1 MKRLSLIIV
10 LSILVL
16 SCTKKRNLH
25 MINIPEGKGIE
36 KAEKFGFKLSMQSYT
51 FHNFSLV
58 ETFEKLKELEIH
70 FIEVYPGHTL
80 GGKWGDKKFGFNLTP
95 NEQTELLELANQYG
109 VKIVGCGVYTA
120 QKAEDWEKLFSFAK
134 AMEMEYITCEPEYE
148 HLDLIEDL
156 AIKTGIKVGI
166 HNHPQ
171 PSNYWDPK
179 LLLGKIEERSNLIG
193 SCADVGHWYREGF
206 DQIECLQQLK
216 GRIQSLHFK
225 DLDSKKIEQKGKE
238 VYVDFMWGY
247 GLLDID
253 AMMLELKN
261 QNFKGYITMEYEYSR
276 GNLMQ
281 ELKDCIFYYDIV
293 ADDIF

>member
-1 MKRLSLIIV
+1 
-10 LSILVL
+10 
-16 SCTKKRNLH
+16 

-36 KAEKFGFKLSMQSYT
+36 KAEKFGIKLSMQSYT
-51 FHNFSLV
+51 FHNFTLV
-58 ETFEKLKELEIH
+58 ETFERLKELEIN
-70 FIEVYPGHTL
+70 FIEIYPGHTL
-80 GGKWGDKKFGFNLTP
+80 GGKWDDKPFNFDLAER
-95 NEQTELLELANQYG
+95 EQKELIELAAQYN
-109 VKIVGCGVYTA
+109 VKIVGCGVYTT
-120 QKAEDWEKLFSFAK
+120 QKPEDWEKLFSFAQ

-216 GRIQSLHFK
+216 GKIQSLHFK
-225 DLDSKKIEQKGKE
+225 DIYFNELHENGKE
-238 VYVDFMWGY
+238 YQNDVVWGF
-247 GLLDID
+247 GVLDID
-253 AMMLELKN
+253 AMILELKY
-261 QNFKGYITMEYEYSR
+261 QNYKGYITMEYERY
-276 GNLMQ
+276 GGDQMQ
-281 ELKDCIFYYDIV
+281 EIKDCIFYYDVV
-293 ADDIF
+293 ADEIFK